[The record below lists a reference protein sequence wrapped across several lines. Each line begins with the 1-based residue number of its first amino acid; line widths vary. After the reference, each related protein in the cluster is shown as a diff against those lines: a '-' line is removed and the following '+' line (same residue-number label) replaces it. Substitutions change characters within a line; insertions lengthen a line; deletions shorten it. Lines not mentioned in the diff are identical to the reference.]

1 MAARLAAQDRTIE
14 LIGPGDPAPFELV
27 NPTGRAPMVLLCDH
41 ASNTIPAALGTLG
54 LDRARLNEH
63 IAWDIGA
70 AVVARRLSA
79 RFDAPLVL
87 SGYSR
92 LVIDCNRQLGDPTSI
107 AAISDG
113 VDVPGNEGVAA
124 DEAHARADACFH
136 PYHGAIRDLLAAH
149 AADREQ
155 TAVVPIHSFTP
166 VFGGFRRPWQIG
178 VLWDQDGRLAVP
190 FMDALE
196 ARGDIAVGD
205 NEPYSARE
213 NFGYSIEE
221 HGARAGRPHMIV
233 EIRQDLIED
242 EAGCARWSDVVA
254 GALDAALASL
264 EQ

>member
-1 MAARLAAQDRTIE
+1 MATGLARQERAGA
-14 LIGPGDPAPFELV
+14 LIGPGEPAPFEVV
-27 NPTGRAPMVLLCDH
+27 NADGRAPLVLLCDH
-41 ASNTIPAALGTLG
+41 ASNVIPASLGTLG
-54 LDRARLNEH
+54 LDPGRLAEH

-70 AVVARRLSA
+70 ADVARRLAA

-87 SGYSR
+87 CGYSR
-92 LVIDCNRQLGDPTSI
+92 LVIDCNRQLDDPTSI

-113 VDVPGNEGVAA
+113 VVIPGNEGVSPEQAR
-124 DEAHARADACFH
+124 ARADACFH
-136 PYHGAIRDLLAAH
+136 PYHDTVRDLLAAH
-149 AADREQ
+149 AGDREQ
-155 TAVVPIHSFTP
+155 TAIVPIHSFTP
-166 VFGGFRRPWQIG
+166 VFGGFPRPWQIG
-178 VLWDQDGRLAVP
+178 VLWAEDGRLAVP

-196 ARGDIAVGD
+196 ARGDVAVGD

-242 EAGCARWSDVVA
+242 DAGCARWTGIVA
-254 GALDAALASL
+254 GALDAAIGSL